1 MVSGIVFQTA
11 FGHGLGYET
20 LPPQM
25 LGDRKVAMEVSST
38 VDNATS
44 RKQVTFSMFDT
55 NTGFTVRDVTY
66 HIKTIKNNQILF
78 EGNYKTQ
85 NGVLVLDL
93 IPAENDKV
101 TFQEKKSTGVFDFL
115 IGAEKSTVEA
125 RGKIFEDG
133 GLYKFSIGIVSAENY
148 SDKTDKPVQFES
160 GLSFTQTIVYTVND
174 EQSGAQTLRLVSY
187 YDLIDEVN
195 YGSKSVFFSMPFEWT
210 KSNINQTSAVHQEI
224 FIPKTFGAL
233 QVSEYEI
240 SANGMTLPNE
250 SITVDDFANDYRV
263 IHILLYRTQL
273 ESLYD
278 KQENPQHVL
287 NFLLMPKS
295 DDFLLTGIT
304 TNAQYKVAIS
314 TIPKQIVA
322 GQEVNLLFKI
332 YDVFLQGKTVSVDY
346 DLIVRSDNADLYK
359 IGGVSSDSKDKWN
372 EVKFT
377 LPGDISNKIT
387 ITLENLGGN
396 QLANAEFPILVSNIQ
411 QETKIPSW
419 IKNNAGWWCQKLI
432 SDDEF
437 LRGIEYLIGKNIID
451 VGTQAQNTS
460 QKEIPEWVRS
470 NACWWSNNSISDK
483 EFVNGIA
490 YLVKV
495 GIIKA

>member
-1 MVSGIVFQTA
+1 
-11 FGHGLGYET
+11 
-20 LPPQM
+20 
-25 LGDRKVAMEVSST
+25 
-38 VDNATS
+38 
-44 RKQVTFSMFDT
+44 
-55 NTGFTVRDVTY
+55 
-66 HIKTIKNNQILF
+66 
-78 EGNYKTQ
+78 
-85 NGVLVLDL
+85 
-93 IPAENDKV
+93 
-101 TFQEKKSTGVFDFL
+101 
-115 IGAEKSTVEA
+115 
-125 RGKIFEDG
+125 
-133 GLYKFSIGIVSAENY
+133 
-148 SDKTDKPVQFES
+148 
-160 GLSFTQTIVYTVND
+160 
-174 EQSGAQTLRLVSY
+174 
-187 YDLIDEVN
+187 
-195 YGSKSVFFSMPFEWT
+195 
-210 KSNINQTSAVHQEI
+210 
-224 FIPKTFGAL
+224 
-233 QVSEYEI
+233 
-240 SANGMTLPNE
+240 MT
-250 SITVDDFANDYRV
+250 
-263 IHILLYRTQL
+263 
-273 ESLYD
+273 
-278 KQENPQHVL
+278 
-287 NFLLMPKS
+287 KS

-387 ITLENLGGN
+387 VTLENLGGN
-396 QLANAEFPILVSNIQ
+396 QFANAEFPILVSNIQ

-437 LRGIEYLIGKNIID
+437 LRGIEYLIGKNVIY
-451 VGTQAQNTS
+451 VGAQAQSAS
-460 QKEIPEWVRS
+460 QKEIPEWVRNNS
-470 NACWWSNNSISDK
+470 CWWVNNSISDN